1 MVQLRR
7 RNDKWSV
14 TMNEKITPQVVAVS
28 EIDYG
33 VVINEL
39 SLQVA
44 NYARDNAILKSVVKS
59 LQDQLTAQ
67 K

>member
-44 NYARDNAILKSVVKS
+44 NYARDNAILKSVIKS

>member
-1 MVQLRR
+1 
-7 RNDKWSV
+7 
-14 TMNEKITPQVVAVS
+14 MNEKITPQVVAVS

-44 NYARDNAILKSVVKS
+44 NYARDNAILKSVIKS

>member
-1 MVQLRR
+1 
-7 RNDKWSV
+7 
-14 TMNEKITPQVVAVS
+14 MNEKITPQVTTVS

-44 NYARDNAILKSVVKS
+44 NYARDNAILKSVIKS

>member
-1 MVQLRR
+1 MA
-7 RNDKWSV
+7 DKIVISQ
-14 TMNEKITPQVVAVS
+14 TQKAVS

-44 NYARDNAILKSVVKS
+44 NYARDNAILKSVIKS
-59 LQDQLTAQ
+59 LQDQLAAQ
-67 K
+67 SNPQP